1 MDIRELTTIP
11 EFREVMALELEI
23 WGYGD
28 AEDAVGIPLFVVTV
42 KRGGIL
48 LGAYD
53 EGRMAGFVYSL
64 AGLKRGVPMQWSH
77 MLGVR
82 DAYRGT
88 GLGRRLK
95 LEQRRRALDMGIA
108 LMEWTFDPL
117 QAANAHLNFRRLG
130 VVAEEYGRDAYGAS
144 ASPLHQ
150 GNPTDRLIVQ
160 WWMQTPRVARL
171 AGDDAAMAPDER
183 TGPTA
188 NAGLPVVL
196 EAGARGDWTEPTRLM
211 LGLTAPE
218 LQVAI
223 PGRFSE
229 MLQQEPGLA
238 QAWRLASRD
247 AFTHYLSRGYAVVD
261 FVRRPD
267 GGGSYRLSRHAQA
280 LGARAR

>member
-1 MDIRELTTIP
+1 MDIRDLQTIP

-53 EGRMAGFVYSL
+53 GGRMAGFVYSL
-64 AGLKRGVPMQWSH
+64 AGLRRGVPMQWSH

-95 LEQRRRALDMGIA
+95 LEQRRWALDMGIE

-117 QAANAHLNFRRLG
+117 QAGNAHLNFRRLG
-130 VVAEEYGRDAYGAS
+130 VVADDYHLDVYGAS
-144 ASPLHQ
+144 PSPLHQ
-150 GNPTDRLIVQ
+150 GNPTDRFIVQ
-160 WWMQTPRVARL
+160 WWMRAPRVAEL
-171 AGDDAAMAPDER
+171 AGEIPAATRGERLDPAPE
-183 TGPTA
+183 TEA
-188 NAGLPVVL
+188 PVVL
-196 EAGARGDWTEPTRLM
+196 EADTRGGRSEPSRLM
-211 LGLTAPE
+211 LGRTERE
-218 LQVAI
+218 LHAAI

-229 MLQQEPGLA
+229 MLVRDPGLA
-238 QAWRLASRD
+238 QAWRLASREV
-247 AFTHYLSRGYAVVD
+247 FTHYLSRGYTVVD
-261 FVRRPD
+261 FTRRPD
-267 GGGSYRLSRHAQA
+267 GGGAYRLLHRGSP
-280 LGARAR
+280 